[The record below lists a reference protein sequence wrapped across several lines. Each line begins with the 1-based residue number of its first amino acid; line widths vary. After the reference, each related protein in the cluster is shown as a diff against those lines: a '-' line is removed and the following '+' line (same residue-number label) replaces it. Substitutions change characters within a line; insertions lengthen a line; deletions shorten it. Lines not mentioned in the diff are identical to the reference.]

1 MYHLSLLGHK
11 AQNLQKFT
19 FCFISPLMVLTSSQ
33 KSESPV
39 RLFSLASCDELI
51 SQLNPT
57 TFKRST
63 LKRVEGS
70 RVKFCI
76 FFGSN
81 IASYSPD
88 FLVFR
93 IIGSFVSELLT
104 VAEIWHNK
112 VSCYAHF
119 SSLIFSEQG

>member
-88 FLVFR
+88 FLVSR

-104 VAEIWHNK
+104 VAEIWHDK
-112 VSCYAHF
+112 VGCYAHF
-119 SSLIFSEQG
+119 SSLIFSK